1 MYYLDAEEAEKI
13 RKEAEAIEKLK
24 EGQDNHS

>member
-1 MYYLDAEEAEKI
+1 MYYIDGEEAEKV

-24 EGQDNHS
+24 EDQANQS